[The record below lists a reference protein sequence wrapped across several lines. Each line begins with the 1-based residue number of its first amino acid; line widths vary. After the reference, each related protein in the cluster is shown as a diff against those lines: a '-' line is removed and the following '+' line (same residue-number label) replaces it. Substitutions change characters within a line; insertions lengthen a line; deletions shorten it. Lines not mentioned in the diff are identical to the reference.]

1 MHFNTFHVSGGRAGG
16 SSHIF
21 FCLQADRPVCWI
33 VLNFFSLTTTL
44 STIII
49 NSTYRVFLV
58 VRYFLYM
65 VFSASLLFLKKV
77 VKRNKLRIS
86 FKNSEQLCSSSSS
99 SSSLSYL
106 YHNHHQNLIWSTLHN
121 CSSYW
126 KYGSFICRLCIQESM
141 FLTKSIYFSMQIFVT
156 IRVNSYNLFLI
167 C

>member
-16 SSHIF
+16 LSDIF

-65 VFSASLLFLKKV
+65 VSSATLLFLKKV

-86 FKNSEQLCSSSSS
+86 FNWTVMFIIIIIVQLIIFIIIIIKTW
-99 SSSLSYL
+99 YA
-106 YHNHHQNLIWSTLHN
+106 WSTLHN
-121 CSSYW
+121 CKSCW